1 MVIDDANVES
11 ERVANTQSD
20 SGADMTP
27 GQLAE
32 ARRYGQIELICDLA
46 DKALDLAYLAVAT
59 VFLARPLDDWL
70 AGFIPRAGLRLAAM
84 FAIVTG
90 LHVLLSFPLSLY
102 SGFVLEHRFGL
113 SRQTLGRWL
122 WRFAK
127 RNLLVLAFGLA
138 MFEGLYGIIWW
149 TGPNWWWIAAVAF
162 FAVSVVLGQL
172 VPVLILPLF
181 YKIERI
187 DAGANS
193 DAAPDPEQAAKAA
206 EVARRMARLA
216 EGTGLSIEGVYRMD
230 LSSETAKA
238 NAMLAGLGRTR
249 RVIMGDTLLDGF
261 TADEI
266 EVVFAHEVGH
276 HVHRH
281 IYKLIAL
288 GVVLSAVGF
297 WTCDFVLRAWA
308 GIGDTVAA
316 QSADRATNAVQ
327 GDLRSGDVA
336 RSGDRPQRGLTYDQ
350 LPVASLPLLMLWL
363 TGFSLLLEPL
373 QNSISRHFERQCD
386 RYALTRTG
394 LRAAYLSAF
403 RKLARLNK
411 DDHSP
416 NPVAVFLFH
425 SHPPISERLAMA
437 SGAR

>member
-1 MVIDDANVES
+1 MVIDDANAES

-27 GQLAE
+27 EQLAE
-32 ARRYGQIELICDLA
+32 ARRYGRIELICDLA

-59 VFLARPLDDWL
+59 IFLARPLDDWL
-70 AGFIPRAGLRLAAM
+70 AGFLPRAGLRLAVM

-122 WRFAK
+122 WRYAK

-193 DAAPDPEQAAKAA
+193 DAAPDSEQAAKAA

-216 EGTGLSIEGVYRMD
+216 EGSGLSIEGVYRMD
-230 LSSETAKA
+230 LSSETTKA

-308 GIGDTVAA
+308 GIGP
-316 QSADRATNAVQ
+316 
-327 GDLRSGDVA
+327 G
-336 RSGDRPQRGLTYDQ
+336 GLTYNQ

-373 QNSISRHFERQCD
+373 QNSISRHYERQCD

-411 DDHSP
+411 DDPSP

-437 SGAR
+437 SDA

>member
-1 MVIDDANVES
+1 MSTNIEDRQGAS
-11 ERVANTQSD
+11 EPPDT
-20 SGADMTP
+20 GADMTP
-27 GQLAE
+27 EQLAE
-32 ARRYGQIELICDLA
+32 AQRYGRIELVCDLA
-46 DKALDLAYLAVAT
+46 DKAIDLAYLAVAT
-59 VFLARPLDDWL
+59 IFLARPLDDWL
-70 AGFIPRAGLRLAAM
+70 TGFIPWAGLRLAAM
-84 FAIVTG
+84 FAIITG
-90 LHVLLSFPLSLY
+90 LHVVLSFPLSLY
-102 SGFVLEHRFGL
+102 SGFILEHRFGL
-113 SRQTLGRWL
+113 SRQTFGRWL
-122 WRFAK
+122 WRYAK

-138 MFEGLYGIIWW
+138 MFEGLYAIIWW

-162 FAVSVVLGQL
+162 FAVSVLLGQL

-187 DAGANS
+187 DTGS
-193 DAAPDPEQAAKAA
+193 EAAADPEQAAKAV
-206 EVARRMARLA
+206 EVARRMKHLA
-216 EGTGLSIEGVYRMD
+216 AGTGLSIEGVYRMD

-238 NAMLAGLGRTR
+238 NAMLAGLGHTR

-281 IYKLIAL
+281 IYKLIAI
-288 GVVLSAVGF
+288 GVILSAVGF

-308 GIGDTVAA
+308 GIGP
-316 QSADRATNAVQ
+316 
-327 GDLRSGDVA
+327 G
-336 RSGDRPQRGLTYDQ
+336 GLTYDQ
-350 LPVASLPLLMLWL
+350 LPVSSLPLLMLWL
-363 TGFSLLLEPL
+363 TGFSLVLEPL
-373 QNSISRHFERQCD
+373 QNAISRHFERQCD
-386 RYALTRTG
+386 RYALDRTG

-411 DDHSP
+411 DDPCP

-437 SGAR
+437 AEGITA

>member
-1 MVIDDANVES
+1 MATSDPVREAITPAES
-11 ERVANTQSD
+11 A

-27 GQLAE
+27 EQLEE
-32 ARRYGQIELICDLA
+32 ARLYGRIDLICDLA
-46 DKALDLAYLAVAT
+46 DKAIDLAYLAVAT
-59 VFLARPLDDWL
+59 VFIARPLDDWL
-70 AGFIPRAGLRLAAM
+70 LGFIPRAGLRLAAI

-90 LHVLLSFPLSLY
+90 LHVAVSFPLSLY

-113 SRQTLGRWL
+113 SRQTFGRWL
-122 WRFAK
+122 WRYAK

-187 DAGANS
+187 DAGAPQ
-193 DAAPDPEQAAKAA
+193 DTTVEPEQAAKAA
-206 EVARRMARLA
+206 EIARRMKRLA
-216 EGTGLSIEGVYRMD
+216 DGTGLSIEGVYRMD

-238 NAMLAGLGRTR
+238 NAMLAGLGHTR

-261 TADEI
+261 TPDEI

-281 IYKLIAL
+281 IYKLIAI

-308 GIGDTVAA
+308 GIGAGGVVY
-316 QSADRATNAVQ
+316 N
-327 GDLRSGDVA
+327 
-336 RSGDRPQRGLTYDQ
+336 Q

-373 QNSISRHFERQCD
+373 QNAISRHFERQCD
-386 RYALTRTG
+386 RYALDRTG

-403 RKLARLNK
+403 RKLAQLNK
-411 DDHSP
+411 DDPSP
-416 NPVAVFLFH
+416 NPVAAFLFH
-425 SHPPISERLAMA
+425 SHPPIAERLAMA
-437 SGAR
+437 ER

>member
-1 MVIDDANVES
+1 
-11 ERVANTQSD
+11 
-20 SGADMTP
+20 MTP
-27 GQLAE
+27 EQLAE
-32 ARRYGQIELICDLA
+32 AQRYGRIELICDLA
-46 DKALDLAYLAVAT
+46 DKAIDLAYLAVAT
-59 VFLARPLDDWL
+59 IFLARPLDDWL

-84 FAIVTG
+84 FAIITG
-90 LHVLLSFPLSLY
+90 LHVVLSFPLSLY
-102 SGFVLEHRFGL
+102 SGFVLEHQFGL
-113 SRQTLGRWL
+113 SRQTFGRWL
-122 WRFAK
+122 WRYAK

-138 MFEGLYGIIWW
+138 MFEGLYAIIWW
-149 TGPNWWWIAAVAF
+149 TGPNWWWIAAIAF
-162 FAVSVVLGQL
+162 FAVSVLLGQL

-187 DAGANS
+187 DTGT
-193 DAAPDPEQAAKAA
+193 AADEDPEQVAKAA
-206 EVARRMARLA
+206 EVARRMKQLA

-281 IYKLIAL
+281 IYKLIAI

-297 WTCDFVLRAWA
+297 WTCDSVLRAWA
-308 GIGDTVAA
+308 GIGAPGAA
-316 QSADRATNAVQ
+316 RSPDRDAGN

-336 RSGDRPQRGLTYDQ
+336 RSGDRLQRARTYDQ

-363 TGFSLLLEPL
+363 TGFSLVLEPL
-373 QNSISRHFERQCD
+373 QNAISRHFERQCD
-386 RYALTRTG
+386 RYALERTG

-411 DDHSP
+411 DDPSP

-437 SGAR
+437 GGP

>member
-1 MVIDDANVES
+1 MVISSASNIETPTTAEASLDN
-11 ERVANTQSD
+11 
-20 SGADMTP
+20 GADMTP
-27 GQLAE
+27 DQLAE
-32 ARRYGQIELICDLA
+32 ARRYGRIELICDLA

-59 VFLARPLDDWL
+59 IFLARPLDDWL

-90 LHVLLSFPLSLY
+90 LHILLSFPLSLY

-122 WRFAK
+122 WRYLK
-127 RNLLVLAFGLA
+127 RNLLVLAFGLV
-138 MFEGLYGIIWW
+138 MFEGLYAIIWW

-193 DAAPDPEQAAKAA
+193 DAAADPERGGAPSGPASGSAKAA
-206 EVARRMARLA
+206 EVARRMKRLA

-288 GVVLSAVGF
+288 GVVLSAIGF

-308 GIGDTVAA
+308 GIGP
-316 QSADRATNAVQ
+316 
-327 GDLRSGDVA
+327 GGF
-336 RSGDRPQRGLTYDQ
+336 TYDQ

-411 DDHSP
+411 DDPSP

-437 SGAR
+437 EG

>member
-1 MVIDDANVES
+1 
-11 ERVANTQSD
+11 
-20 SGADMTP
+20 
-27 GQLAE
+27 
-32 ARRYGQIELICDLA
+32 
-46 DKALDLAYLAVAT
+46 
-59 VFLARPLDDWL
+59 
-70 AGFIPRAGLRLAAM
+70 M
-84 FAIVTG
+84 FAIITG
-90 LHVLLSFPLSLY
+90 LHVAVSFPLSLY

-113 SRQTLGRWL
+113 SRQTFGRWL
-122 WRFAK
+122 WRYAK

-187 DAGANS
+187 DAGAPQ
-193 DAAPDPEQAAKAA
+193 DTTVEPEQAAKAA
-206 EVARRMARLA
+206 EIARRMKRLA
-216 EGTGLSIEGVYRMD
+216 DGTGLSIEGVYRMD

-238 NAMLAGLGRTR
+238 NAMLAGLGHTR

-261 TADEI
+261 TPDEI

-281 IYKLIAL
+281 IYKLIAI

-308 GIGDTVAA
+308 GIGAGGVVY
-316 QSADRATNAVQ
+316 N
-327 GDLRSGDVA
+327 
-336 RSGDRPQRGLTYDQ
+336 Q

-373 QNSISRHFERQCD
+373 QNAISRHFERQCD
-386 RYALTRTG
+386 RYALDRTG

-403 RKLARLNK
+403 RKLAQLNK
-411 DDHSP
+411 DDPSP
-416 NPVAVFLFH
+416 NPVAAFLFH
-425 SHPPISERLAMA
+425 SHPPIAERLAMA
-437 SGAR
+437 ER

>member
-1 MVIDDANVES
+1 
-11 ERVANTQSD
+11 
-20 SGADMTP
+20 
-27 GQLAE
+27 
-32 ARRYGQIELICDLA
+32 
-46 DKALDLAYLAVAT
+46 
-59 VFLARPLDDWL
+59 
-70 AGFIPRAGLRLAAM
+70 
-84 FAIVTG
+84 
-90 LHVLLSFPLSLY
+90 
-102 SGFVLEHRFGL
+102 
-113 SRQTLGRWL
+113 
-122 WRFAK
+122 
-127 RNLLVLAFGLA
+127 
-138 MFEGLYGIIWW
+138 
-149 TGPNWWWIAAVAF
+149 
-162 FAVSVVLGQL
+162 
-172 VPVLILPLF
+172 
-181 YKIERI
+181 
-187 DAGANS
+187 
-193 DAAPDPEQAAKAA
+193 
-206 EVARRMARLA
+206 MARLA

-288 GVVLSAVGF
+288 GVVLSAIGF

-308 GIGDTVAA
+308 GIGP
-316 QSADRATNAVQ
+316 
-327 GDLRSGDVA
+327 G
-336 RSGDRPQRGLTYDQ
+336 GLTYDQ

-411 DDHSP
+411 DDPSP
-416 NPVAVFLFH
+416 KSRRRVPL
-425 SHPPISERLAMA
+425 P
-437 SGAR
+437 